1 MTIWANFL
9 LLEKLFQK
17 LVLRVS
23 SGFPNTRK
31 QSKHSACGLVR
42 IWKPWWNTRTHF
54 QNITSQYFFLGT
66 IFVEVW
72 KDLNC
77 LLGALI
83 FTLWKFLKKK
93 YNISSGHVIY
103 IILLILSFMTITSCV
118 FSASSFISIIL
129 HYFPYSVHLFS
140 NEKFEGRAPTKV
152 SLRVVSTVLL
162 IQVRRNTWL
171 IITVRHTT

>member
-93 YNISSGHVIY
+93 YNISSGHVIH
-103 IILLILSFMTITSCV
+103 IILPILPHFMTVTFWV
-118 FSASSFISIIL
+118 FASSFISIVFYKKKTEQL
-129 HYFPYSVHLFS
+129 HA
-140 NEKFEGRAPTKV
+140 R
-152 SLRVVSTVLL
+152 SLRVCKHEYDVLDSRVSFWKLFYKSNRALFCCLHSLV
-162 IQVRRNTWL
+162 
-171 IITVRHTT
+171 